1 MQDVLSDILGELR
14 SRLQALYGPRLERLI
29 LFGSR
34 ARGDG
39 DGESDIDVL
48 VVLKGSVDRR
58 SERERTIDIV
68 ASLSLEYDIL
78 IIPVFTDAE
87 TYAESKFSLYRNIRR
102 EGIGF

>member
-1 MQDVLSDILGELR
+1 MNMPISVILDEFR
-14 SRLQALYGPRLERLI
+14 DRLQGLYGEQLERLI

-39 DGESDIDVL
+39 DAESDIDVM
-48 VVLKGSVDRR
+48 VVLKGPIDRR

-68 ASLSLEYDIL
+68 ASLSLEYDNVIT
-78 IIPVFTDAE
+78 PVFTDAE